1 MADLY
6 LPSIMFT
13 LSLYVLTVSEVSAR
27 VMFRLVSNRI
37 TPSLSMMKPS
47 TSMVSFELLRSTVM
61 NVSLAST
68 VPPTPPP
75 PAPSIPPAA
84 PPPVPPAPPPCEDYT
99 IVFIRAD
106 RLSTMLVK

>member
-13 LSLYVLTVSEVSAR
+13 LSLYVLAVSEVSAR

-68 VPPTPPP
+68 VPP
-75 PAPSIPPAA
+75 
-84 PPPVPPAPPPCEDYT
+84 APPPCEDYT